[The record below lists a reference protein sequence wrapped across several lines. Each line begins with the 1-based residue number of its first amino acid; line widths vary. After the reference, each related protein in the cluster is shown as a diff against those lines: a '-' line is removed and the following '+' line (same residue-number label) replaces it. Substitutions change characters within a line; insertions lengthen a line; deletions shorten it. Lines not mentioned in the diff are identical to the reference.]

1 MYMIKDNFGTA
12 ITGTSVKELLKN
24 WIVIEIESIMNTV
37 DETDYMD
44 ALMVTSMLYQYE
56 LKDDEFKKQFDDL
69 SNIIANYDD
78 TRSSFGTK
86 VMVI

>member
-1 MYMIKDNFGTA
+1 MYIIKDDFGTV
-12 ITGTSVKELLKN
+12 ISGKSVKELLKK
-24 WIVIEIESIMNTV
+24 WIIKEIESIMNTV
-37 DETDYMD
+37 DENDYMN

-56 LKDDEFKKQFDDL
+56 LRDDELKKQFDDL

-78 TRSSFGTK
+78 TRSAFGTK